1 MCITRI
7 AKILF
12 FNDFYA
18 FLADNIDDNYLVLAQ
33 IFFIPMLSLKIFFR
47 ERKFFA
53 PAFLY
58 ACFALVFSTWIIYI
72 PHLAAKLQISE
83 GQIGTALFFS
93 SVGSFVMIPLA
104 NRLIDILGVGRQ
116 AFVGFILYAFLLYGI
131 MLAPSYL
138 WLIAALFCY
147 GMMSS
152 IFSIAV
158 NSLIAEIEKRA
169 GKYIMTG

>member
-1 MCITRI
+1 
-7 AKILF
+7 
-12 FNDFYA
+12 
-18 FLADNIDDNYLVLAQ
+18 
-33 IFFIPMLSLKIFFR
+33 MLSLKIFFR

-72 PHLAAKLQISE
+72 PHLAAKLHMSE

-93 SVGSFVMIPLA
+93 SLGSFVMIPLS
-104 NRLIDILGVGRQ
+104 NRLIDVLGVGRQ
-116 AFVGFILYAFLLYGI
+116 AFTGLILYAFSLYGI
-131 MLAPSYL
+131 MLAPTYS
-138 WLIAALFCY
+138 WLIVALFSY
-147 GMMSS
+147 GMVSA

-169 GKYIMTG
+169 GKYIMTGSHGFWSIGGIVGASIGGYIAGKFGMPDRKSVV